1 MLPLPVLDP
10 QPRRSRLS
18 RREFFA
24 RSALCGSTLW
34 LLWSLPRPLALKAAR
49 QSAERL
55 VFSEAEWKLVE
66 AISGRI
72 IPTDEDPGAVEAGCV
87 NFIDKALA
95 YEEADLRRLYQ
106 AALRAIDGLAEARFG
121 QPFVDQP
128 TERQDEILLALESG
142 DVPGWSSDRASP
154 SEFFQI
160 ICAHTIIGFLA
171 DPSYGGNRD
180 YAGWKLIGYPGPR
193 HEFGG
198 YTPKQMI
205 GEEKIQT
212 VWGTEID

>member
-10 QPRRSRLS
+10 QPRSRLT

-34 LLWSLPRPLALKAAR
+34 LLWSLPRPLALKASR
-49 QSAERL
+49 QSTERL

-95 YEEADLRRLYQ
+95 YEEADLRSLYQ
-106 AALRAIDGLAEARFG
+106 AALRAIDGLGEARFG

-128 TERQDEILLALESG
+128 AERQDEILRALESG

-154 SEFFQI
+154 GEFLQI
-160 ICAHTIIGFLA
+160 ICTHTIIGFLA

-212 VWGTEID
+212 VWGGETD

>member
-10 QPRRSRLS
+10 NPRRTRLT

-24 RSALCGSTLW
+24 RSALCGGTAW

-49 QSAERL
+49 QSTERL

-66 AISGRI
+66 ATTGRI
-72 IPTDEDPGAVEAGCV
+72 IPTDSDPGAVEAGCV

-106 AALRAIDGLAEARFG
+106 AALRSMDGFAEARFG
-121 QPFVDQP
+121 QAFVDLPGEQ
-128 TERQDEILLALESG
+128 QDEILRALESG
-142 DVPGWSSDRASP
+142 DMPGWSSNRVSP
-154 SEFFQI
+154 GEFFQI
-160 ICAHTIIGFLA
+160 LCTHTIIGFLA
-171 DPSYGGNRD
+171 DPSYGGNLD
-180 YAGWKLIGYPGPR
+180 YAGWKVIGYPGPR

-212 VWGTEID
+212 VWGSEVD